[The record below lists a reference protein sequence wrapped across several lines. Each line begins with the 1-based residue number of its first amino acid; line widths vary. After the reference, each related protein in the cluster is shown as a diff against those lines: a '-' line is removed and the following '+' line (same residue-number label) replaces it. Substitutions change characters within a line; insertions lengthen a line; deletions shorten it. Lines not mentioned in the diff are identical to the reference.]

1 MTSIDPSDASNARP
15 EAVDVRPAWRGRGVG
30 VELEFFVV
38 DRETLR
44 PQDHL
49 DLLLEGMRPGS
60 VKPEIAREHV
70 ELVTP
75 PVASL
80 RELEDHARRLV
91 EAAGALL
98 ADVGAALLPL
108 ALHDGARFTLTD
120 LPRYRRLIEVFG
132 PSFWE
137 NASTILA
144 DQVNLG
150 ATDEDQAFRIFRAVR
165 AHLPLF
171 VGLSAASPFVDW
183 AANGIASNRMHR
195 YDACTVRHPGLGGV
209 PPDLRSMADY
219 LEHLERQPV
228 LPHPNMFYRYAR
240 PMPQRGVAVEIRCID
255 KQPTLGDFLALTAL
269 AQAVAAEAL
278 ANRTPTDD
286 PVSADPTRDRSP
298 SGKRL
303 TADFRR
309 ARDRG
314 VLDREG
320 WSRRLDALAGHL
332 PPYERSYLEP
342 LRRSL
347 DAGPPAAR
355 LVASFERRGMRSVLR
370 ELVEGYL
377 ADPLRAVA

>member
-1 MTSIDPSDASNARP
+1 MTSIEPSDGTIPRAQ
-15 EAVDVRPAWRGRGVG
+15 AVDVREAWRGRGVG

-44 PQDHL
+44 PRDHL
-49 DLLLEGMRPGS
+49 DLLLDGMPPGS

-70 ELVTP
+70 EVVTP

-80 RELEDHARRLV
+80 GALEDHARILV
-91 EAAGALL
+91 EAAGTLL
-98 ADVGAALLPL
+98 ADVGAVLLPL
-108 ALHDGARFTLTD
+108 ALHDGTGFTLTD

-132 PSFWE
+132 PPFWE

-150 ATDEDQAFRIFRAVR
+150 ADDEDQAFRIFRAVR

-171 VGLSAASPFVDW
+171 MGLSAASPFVKG
-183 AANGIASNRMHR
+183 AANGIASNRMYR

-209 PPDLRSMADY
+209 PPDLRSMAEY
-219 LEHLERQPV
+219 RGHLERQPV
-228 LPHPNMFYRYAR
+228 LPHPNMFYRYVR
-240 PMPQRGVAVEIRCID
+240 PMPQRGVAAEIRCID

-269 AQAVAAEAL
+269 SRAVAAEAL
-278 ANRTPTDD
+278 AIRTATDAPHPD
-286 PVSADPTRDRSP
+286 PGSDRSP
-298 SGKRL
+298 PGERL
-303 TADFRR
+303 AADFRR

-332 PPYERSYLEP
+332 PLDERSYLEP

-347 DAGPPAAR
+347 ETGPPAVR
-355 LVASFERRGMRSVLR
+355 LAAAAERRGMRSVLR